1 MYQSANFNTSHVT
14 VYRIIIVS
22 VLALVTDFN
31 TSHVTV
37 YQQTVLFQRK
47 INVHFN
53 TSHVTVYPSPFSYS
67 APIGI
72 FQYISCYG
80 LSLQEG
86 KEVKLKPNFNTSHVT
101 VYRLL
106 MSRWQI
112 LRANF
117 NTSHVTVYRSGVGN
131 CDSAINIFQ
140 YISCYGLSYR
150 TFLEVQQ
157 PARFQYISCYGLSN
171 DFKPFL
177 SWHLSS
183 FPLFYVISAFFTSRL

>member
-140 YISCYGLSYR
+140 YISCYGLSVFTCR
-150 TFLEVQQ
+150 V
-157 PARFQYISCYGLSN
+157 II
-171 DFKPFL
+171 
-177 SWHLSS
+177 
-183 FPLFYVISAFFTSRL
+183 FPLNFNTSHVTVYPNNFQRTIPKC